1 MAEPWLRGPIAG
13 MPAMV
18 MPAAHALMQAAE
30 DIPGAVVGLTTA
42 QLWELPGGAA
52 AVGFHLRHL
61 AGSIDRLLTYARSEM
76 LTDTQMAQLDAE
88 ISDDGRSADDLVRD
102 ALAAIERA
110 IAAMRDTPPGTYLEA
125 RGVGRRRLPTTV
137 LGLLVH
143 IAEHTQRHVG
153 AIIATAKVV
162 RVVSNAGSA

>member
-30 DIPGAVVGLTTA
+30 DIPMAVSGLTNT
-42 QLWELPGGAA
+42 QLWALPGGAA

-61 AGSIDRLLTYARSEM
+61 AGSIDRLLTYESGEM
-76 LTDTQMAQLDAE
+76 LSDAQFAEMDAE
-88 ISDDGRSADDLVRD
+88 IEDDGRSAEQLARD
-102 ALAAIERA
+102 AVASIERA
-110 IAAMRDTPPGTYLEA
+110 IEVMRVTPPGIYLEA
-125 RGVGRRRLPTTV
+125 RGVGRRKLPTTV

-153 AIIATAKVV
+153 GIVATAKVV
-162 RVVSNAGSA
+162 RAGS

>member
-30 DIPGAVVGLTTA
+30 DIPMAARGLTLA
-42 QLWELPGGAA
+42 QLWALPGGAA

-61 AGSIDRLLTYARSEM
+61 AGSIDRLLTYMNGDM
-76 LTDTQMAQLDAE
+76 LSDAQMEALDAE
-88 ISDDGRSADDLVRD
+88 INDDGRTAEELVSE
-102 ALAAIERA
+102 ALAAIARG
-110 IAAMRDTPPGTYLEA
+110 IDAMRGTPPGTYLETRA
-125 RGVGRRRLPTTV
+125 VGRRKLPTTV
-137 LGLLVH
+137 IGLLVH

-153 AIIATAKVV
+153 ALIATSKVV
-162 RVVSNAGSA
+162 RAA

>member
-30 DIPGAVVGLTTA
+30 DIPRAVAGLTEE
-42 QLWELPGGAA
+42 QLWALPGGAA

-61 AGSIDRLLTYARSEM
+61 AGSIGRLLTYADGEM
-76 LTDTQMAQLDAE
+76 LSDEQMTKLNAE
-88 ISDDGRSADDLVRD
+88 VVSDSRSAE
-102 ALAAIERA
+102 ALGRAAVASIERA
-110 IAAMRDTPPGTYLEA
+110 IGVMRETPPELYLEM
-125 RGVGRRRLPTTV
+125 RTVGRKRLPTTV
-137 LGLLVH
+137 FGLLVH

-153 AIIATAKVV
+153 GIVATAKVV
-162 RVVSNAGSA
+162 RSTA

>member
-30 DIPGAVVGLTTA
+30 DIPVAVAGLTSE
-42 QLWELPGGAA
+42 QLWALPGGAA

-61 AGSIDRLLTYARSEM
+61 AGSIDRLLTYES
-76 LTDTQMAQLDAE
+76 DAQLSDAQFEAMDAE
-88 ISDDGRSADDLVRD
+88 IADDGRDAEQLGRD

-110 IAAMRDTPPGTYLEA
+110 IEVMRVTPPGAYLEA
-125 RGVGRRRLPTTV
+125 RGVGRRKLPTTV

-162 RVVSNAGSA
+162 RGAS